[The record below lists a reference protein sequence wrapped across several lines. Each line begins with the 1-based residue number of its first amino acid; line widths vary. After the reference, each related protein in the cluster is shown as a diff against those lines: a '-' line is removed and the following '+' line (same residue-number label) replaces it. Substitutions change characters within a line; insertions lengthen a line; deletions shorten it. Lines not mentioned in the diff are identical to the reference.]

1 MVSEIEVLGDV
12 MTGGLVGR
20 AVEPEAG
27 EGSASDVKSCS
38 NCKVEVIGNHCHNC
52 GQKAKVHR
60 TLTAFFHE
68 IVHGVLHFDGKIWR
82 TLPLLAWYPG
92 ELTRRYVHGE
102 RAKFVSPI
110 ALFLFSVFLS
120 FAVFHSL
127 LPEDPTFDA
136 APATAAEAAKSLA
149 KDRAELTK
157 EIANLEAEKAAAK
170 AEDVPTGWIDNEIT
184 RMRAM
189 LLELDTK
196 KAPEV
201 RQLQIAE
208 RKMNVTKAQLH
219 SEIARQ
225 EALLTK
231 AKADGVPT
239 KDIVS
244 ELEDQKR
251 ALKIVEVTSSAIV
264 KGNVGDDVHFNFF
277 GSEVMSAAAKHAM
290 ENPQLLLFK
299 LQSNAYKYSWML
311 IPISVPFVWLLF
323 FWRREYKLF
332 DHAVFVTYSLCFM
345 LTFAMLAGTIF
356 ANSSEGSFAFVTTIL
371 LATFFPPIHMY
382 RQIHRAYQ
390 TTRFG
395 AIWRTF
401 AMTNFAIVALSLFA
415 TLIFALGVTG

>member
-1 MVSEIEVLGDV
+1 MVGEIEVVGDAL
-12 MTGGLVGR
+12 TGGLVGR

-27 EGSASDVKSCS
+27 EGRSAEVSSCL
-38 NCKVEVIGNHCHNC
+38 NCKGEVIGNHCHSC

-60 TLTAFFHE
+60 TLTAFFQD

-120 FAVFHSL
+120 FAVFNTL
-127 LPEDPTFDA
+127 LPKDPTFNVE
-136 APATAAEAAKSLA
+136 PATAAEAAESLA
-149 KDRAELTK
+149 KDRAELIK
-157 EIANLEAEKAAAK
+157 SIKDLEAEKKSAQSSG
-170 AEDVPTGWIDNEIT
+170 VPVGWMDDQIV
-184 RMRAM
+184 RLRAL

-201 RQLQIAE
+201 RQMQIAE
-208 RKMNVTKAQLH
+208 RKMNVTKEQIRT
-219 SEIARQ
+219 EIVRQ
-225 EALLTK
+225 EALLAK
-231 AKADGVPT
+231 AKVGGLPT
-239 KDIVS
+239 KEIVS

-251 ALKIVEVTSSAIV
+251 ALKIVDVTSSAIV
-264 KGNVGDDVHFNFF
+264 KGKIGDDVAFNFL
-277 GSEVMSAAAKHAM
+277 GNTYLSDAAKHAL
-290 ENPQLLLFK
+290 EDPKLLLYK
-299 LQSNAYKYSWML
+299 IQSNAYKYSWAL

-323 FWRREYKLF
+323 FWRRQYKLF

-345 LTFAMLAGTIF
+345 LTFAMLAGTII
-356 ANSSEGSFAFVTTIL
+356 ANSAEGSFAFVTTIL
-371 LATFFPPIHMY
+371 VAIFFPPIHMY
-382 RQIHRAYQ
+382 RQIHRGYE

-401 AMTNFAIVALSLFA
+401 VLSNFALFA
-415 TLIFALGVTG
+415 LIMFSVLIFALGVTG